1 LKKLRKKQK
10 LFRKK
15 MTTMHLDI
23 VSAEEEIFS
32 GSVKNIVAAAI
43 MGEVG
48 IYPKHTPMITPLKP
62 GEIKVITENGEEYFI
77 YVSGGVLEVQPDIV
91 TILADTAIR
100 GEDLDEAKAAESKK
114 RAEEALADKNDK
126 IDAAKALAELAQATA
141 QLKMIANLR
150 KKSK

>member
-1 LKKLRKKQK
+1 
-10 LFRKK
+10 
-15 MTTMHLDI
+15 M
-23 VSAEEEIFS
+23 
-32 GSVKNIVAAAI
+32 

-48 IYPKHTPMITPLKP
+48 IHPKHTPMITPLKP
-62 GEIKVITENGEEYFI
+62 GEIKVITEDGEEHFI
-77 YVSGGVLEVQPDIV
+77 FVSGGVLEVQPDIV
-91 TILADTAIR
+91 TVLADTAIR

-141 QLKMIANLR
+141 QLKMIENLR